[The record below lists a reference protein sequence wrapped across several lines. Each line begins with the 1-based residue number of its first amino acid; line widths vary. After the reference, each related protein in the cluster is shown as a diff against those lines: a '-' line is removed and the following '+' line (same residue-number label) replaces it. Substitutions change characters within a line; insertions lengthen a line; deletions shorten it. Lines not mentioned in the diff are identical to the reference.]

1 MDKEIMDVLDYLKE
15 TPANTNPSV
24 LNGLLNKVKASGASD
39 LTDYPTKE
47 EVQELVDSYID
58 PEELNA
64 AVQDLVAKTDLGEYA
79 KKSETVGKSTYDHEM
94 EIMNGKLQ
102 TMSSIEM
109 DLDSR
114 VDTLENDI
122 IPELQAGVYEAVS
135 VRTDLDYAYWEI
147 FDSQGYSIIAR
158 NEGRIEELEN
168 QIESLEQEIED
179 LREALNDLRPED

>member
-1 MDKEIMDVLDYLKE
+1 
-15 TPANTNPSV
+15 
-24 LNGLLNKVKASGASD
+24 
-39 LTDYPTKE
+39 
-47 EVQELVDSYID
+47 
-58 PEELNA
+58 
-64 AVQDLVAKTDLGEYA
+64 
-79 KKSETVGKSTYDHEM
+79 
-94 EIMNGKLQ
+94 
-102 TMSSIEM
+102 M